1 LKKKKS
7 MIEEM
12 LGISQVQEE
21 EEEEEEAAHC
31 SCDDGLAHMINNT
44 VPECLNSHP
53 LLLPISYKKLVK
65 SNMKLVK
72 STTSRS

>member
-1 LKKKKS
+1 

-12 LGISQVQEE
+12 LGTSQVQEE
-21 EEEEEEAAHC
+21 EEEAAHS

-53 LLLPISYKKLVK
+53 LLLPISYKKLVEIQHE
-65 SNMKLVK
+65 VGQ
-72 STTSRS
+72 